1 MPERQGWRRRVFT
14 GMTGDKILEHCLL
27 SLSLSVF
34 WLALFCG
41 GRERMF
47 SEDGSSI
54 FVLFLADAFRQ
65 GTVCFLMLGALP
77 THVGNIDVQAS
88 SSALKLCIR
97 FYDAAQQRFVF
108 HDRRFR

>member
-1 MPERQGWRRRVFT
+1 
-14 GMTGDKILEHCLL
+14 
-27 SLSLSVF
+27 
-34 WLALFCG
+34 
-41 GRERMF
+41 MF

-108 HDRRFR
+108 HDRRFRRRIGRRMLPLVAGTCQMDKASTTR